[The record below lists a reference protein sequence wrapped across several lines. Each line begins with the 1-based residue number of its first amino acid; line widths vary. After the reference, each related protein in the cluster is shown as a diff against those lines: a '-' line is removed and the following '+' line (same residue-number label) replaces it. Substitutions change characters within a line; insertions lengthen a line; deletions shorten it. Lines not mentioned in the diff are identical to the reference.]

1 MNEQNISS
9 RIPATLGFARSS
21 REHAPET
28 GARPRAFRGG
38 MLVAIGLLALAPLA
52 AAQSAPAARIL
63 LIDVG
68 NLVNY
73 NHDTFDIQKNAT
85 STGIAPNVRQP
96 AFIDGMGIA
105 DVVAVNDQPAKGL
118 AVYKYEKFD
127 GVPAQT
133 AGKAIADVTRLSWI
147 TLSIEIQDMS
157 GTSLGTIMAQGF
169 AQGTPPPGSPA
180 AQTVANWTIMGGTGI
195 FVGVRGTAGNA
206 APPGQAAQ
214 NPRQAS
220 IVEDPAFRR
229 VNGGGKSRFIFNIL
243 DETVPLTRNRDN

>member
-1 MNEQNISS
+1 MNERNI
-9 RIPATLGFARSS
+9 RPGIRATSGL
-21 REHAPET
+21 
-28 GARPRAFRGG
+28 
-38 MLVAIGLLALAPLA
+38 AIGLLALAQMA
-52 AAQSAPAARIL
+52 AAQSAPPARIL
-63 LIDVG
+63 LIDVA

-73 NHDTFDIQKNAT
+73 NQDTFDIHKFAT
-85 STGIAPNVRQP
+85 SPGIAPNVRQP
-96 AFIDGMGIA
+96 AFINGIGIS

-127 GVPAQT
+127 GTPTQT
-133 AGKAIADVTRLSWI
+133 SGKAIADVTRLSWI
-147 TLSIEIQDMS
+147 TVAIEIQGAD
-157 GTSLGTIMAQGF
+157 GTAQGTIMAQGF

-195 FVGVRGTAGNA
+195 FAGVRGTAGNG

-243 DETVPLTRNRDN
+243 DERVPLILNRDN

>member
-1 MNEQNISS
+1 MNERTITPGV
-9 RIPATLGFARSS
+9 PAASGFAPSS
-21 REHAPET
+21 REHTEKA
-28 GARPRAFRGG
+28 GDRPRAFRGG
-38 MLVAIGLLALAPLA
+38 LLVAIGLLALAQLA
-52 AAQSAPAARIL
+52 PAQSAPAARIL

-85 STGIAPNVRQP
+85 STAIAPNVRQP
-96 AFIDGMGIA
+96 AFIDGIGIA

-127 GVPAQT
+127 AVPAQT

-147 TLSIEIQDMS
+147 TVSIEIQDMS

-169 AQGTPPPGSPA
+169 AQGTPPPGSPT

-195 FVGVRGTAGNA
+195 FVGVRGSAGNA

-243 DETVPLTRNRDN
+243 DETVPLARNRDN